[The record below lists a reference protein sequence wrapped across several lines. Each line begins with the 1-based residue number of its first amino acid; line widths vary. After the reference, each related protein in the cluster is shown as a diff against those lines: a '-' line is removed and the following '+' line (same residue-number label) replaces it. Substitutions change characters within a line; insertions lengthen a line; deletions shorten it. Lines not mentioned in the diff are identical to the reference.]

1 MTRPAVHLPQAG
13 GRLRRRLAGAG
24 LKAQALMVLAAL
36 VALVALATAC
46 QSPAD
51 GSGATRSVAVQA
63 EAQLVHCPLR
73 QPAAGPGL
81 QVLDSAAQWA
91 GVLTRPE
98 AQALPA
104 PVDWAR
110 SRVLLVA
117 LGPVPTG
124 GHRVALVA
132 RELPVLAAELQLV
145 VRHLRPMADD
155 AVTQA
160 FTAPCLLVLLPR
172 AGWQGA
178 ALQWQP

>member
-1 MTRPAVHLPQAG
+1 MTRPAVHLPQRG
-13 GRLRRRLAGAG
+13 PRVGPRQRLAGAG
-24 LKAQALMVLAAL
+24 LKALALTAL

-46 QSPAD
+46 QSPGD
-51 GSGATRSVAVQA
+51 GSGAARSVLVQA
-63 EAQLVHCPLR
+63 EQHLAHCPLR

-91 GVLTRPE
+91 AVLARPE
-98 AQALPA
+98 AQVLPM
-104 PVDWAR
+104 PVDWAS

-132 RELPVLAAELQLV
+132 RELPVLAGELQIV
-145 VRHLRPMADD
+145 ARHLRPTADD

-172 AGWQGA
+172 AGWEDA
-178 ALQWQP
+178 ALQWRP